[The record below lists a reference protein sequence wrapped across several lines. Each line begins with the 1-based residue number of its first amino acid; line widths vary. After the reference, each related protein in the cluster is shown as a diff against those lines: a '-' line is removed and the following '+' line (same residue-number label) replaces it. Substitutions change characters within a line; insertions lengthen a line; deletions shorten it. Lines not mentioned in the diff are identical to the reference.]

1 MCAPAARIRQYALV
15 TVVRSLAARVVA
27 EYGGDLSRMR
37 RALGMSNATWVG
49 GGLAVR
55 IAKMP
60 LVSDMASEVAL
71 VKALP
76 AEAGHPTILGTG
88 TIEGHD
94 WIVTEEVQGE
104 NLCEAWPTL
113 TPEERQGAIRQLWA
127 RARAVHNA
135 TPSLRPLVRSHSGF
149 VPTPDDATAAAARVS
164 AALGLTAMQRSR
176 LHV

>member
-37 RALGMSNATWVG
+37 RALGISKATWVG

-60 LVSDMASEVAL
+60 LVNAMAAEVAL

-76 AEAGHPTILGTG
+76 AEAGHPRILGAG

-104 NLCEAWPTL
+104 NLREAWSTL
-113 TPEERQGAIRQLWA
+113 ASEERR
-127 RARAVHNA
+127 RAV
-135 TPSLRPLVRSHSGF
+135 R
-149 VPTPDDATAAAARVS
+149 
-164 AALGLTAMQRSR
+164 
-176 LHV
+176 